1 MLREVINHMTASGLL
16 LLLFHPSSFITHPL
30 ADMFLLQANT
40 TALFSVA
47 DLQLIAP
54 ELILTVCACIALV
67 MEVVLP
73 YRKSK
78 LIAYF
83 SLIGV
88 GFAGISLGVQY
99 WYLRD
104 VLPLDGFY
112 GMVRIDGFAL
122 IFKSIFLVAAAQ
134 AIAVSTRY
142 LDIEGEQHGEYYALV
157 LFATVGM
164 MFLACGYDLISLYI
178 SLELMALTFYVL
190 VAFTKREKRSNEAA
204 MKYFLLGA
212 FSSGVLLYGMSLL
225 YGIAGSTNLAEIG
238 RSVAAIA
245 GTVGDS
251 GETVTA
257 SLRPMLLLGMIALAA
272 GLFFK
277 IAAVPFHMWAPD
289 AYEGAPTSVTAFLS
303 TGSKAASFALYARI
317 FIEALNTMRADWA
330 PLLGL
335 VAAITIMVGN
345 WAAVTQENSKR
356 LLAYSSIS
364 NAGYLLLGLVAGN
377 SYGYI
382 GLMIYL
388 LVYTLMN
395 MGAFGI
401 IISLR
406 RRGIIGD
413 NVDDMTGL
421 AHKAPGM
428 AAMMAIFMLS
438 LGGLPMTGGF
448 IGKYFLFGGLLQ
460 RGKADGKTWYYWL
473 AAWAIINTV
482 VSFYYYIRFIK
493 VMYLGD
499 RVADDQP
506 LALSPALRAA
516 LVASLVG
523 ILFIGLYPQPLIE
536 IVQRLVAP
544 LAALGPLGLK

>member
-1 MLREVINHMTASGLL
+1 
-16 LLLFHPSSFITHPL
+16 
-30 ADMFLLQANT
+30 MFLFQANT
-40 TALFSVA
+40 SALFSVA

-54 ELILTVCACIALV
+54 ELILTLFACVALV

-78 LIAYF
+78 LTAYF
-83 SLIGV
+83 ALV
-88 GFAGISLGVQY
+88 GIALAALSLGVQW
-99 WYLRD
+99 WYTGDL
-104 VLPLDGFY
+104 LPLSGFY

-122 IFKSIFLVAAAQ
+122 VFKAIFLIAAAL
-134 AIAVSTRY
+134 AIAISTRY

-164 MFLACGYDLISLYI
+164 MFLGCGYDLILLYI

-225 YGIAGSTNLAEIG
+225 YGVAGSTNLGEIG
-238 RSVAAIA
+238 QEVGRVFGLIA
-245 GTVGDS
+245 GDPTGD
-251 GETVTA
+251 A
-257 SLRPMLLLGMIALAA
+257 AKLRPMLLLGMIALAA

-317 FIEALNTMRADWA
+317 LFEALPAMRADWA

-377 SYGYI
+377 TYGYI

-421 AHKAPGM
+421 AQKAPGM
-428 AAMMAIFMLS
+428 AAMMGIFMLS
-438 LGGLPMTGGF
+438 LGGLPGTGGF
-448 IGKYFLFGGLLQ
+448 IGKYFLLWGLFD
-460 RGKADGKTWYYWL
+460 RAETDKKNWYYWL
-473 AAWAIINTV
+473 AGWAVINIV

-506 LALSPALRAA
+506 LSLSPALQTA
-516 LVASLVG
+516 LVVSLVG
-523 ILFIGLYPQPLIE
+523 IIAIGVFPQPLIK
-536 IVQRLVAP
+536 IVQKLVAP
-544 LAALGPLGLK
+544 

>member
-1 MLREVINHMTASGLL
+1 MIFLLSVISGVPLL
-16 LLLFHPSSFITHPL
+16 LLNAVL
-30 ADMFLLQANT
+30 ALQADT
-40 TALFSVA
+40 TALFDLD

-54 ELILTVCACIALV
+54 ELILTVCACVALV

-73 YRKSK
+73 YRKSRK
-78 LIAYF
+78 VAYF
-83 SLIGV
+83 ALIGV
-88 GFAGISLGVQY
+88 GLAAFSLGLQW
-99 WYLRD
+99 WYNRD
-104 VLPLDGFY
+104 ALPLDGFY

-122 IFKSIFLVAAAQ
+122 IFKAIFLLSAGL
-134 AIAVSTRY
+134 AIAISTRY
-142 LDIEGEQHGEYYALV
+142 LDIENEQHGEFYALV

-164 MFLACGYDLISLYI
+164 MFLGCGYDLITLYI
-178 SLELMALTFYVL
+178 SLELMAITFYVL

-225 YGIAGSTNLAEIG
+225 YGIAGSTNLGEIG
-238 RSVAAIA
+238 QAVAGIVNAVPE
-245 GTVGDS
+245 GVQRES
-251 GETVTA
+251 
-257 SLRPMLLLGMIALAA
+257 SLRPLLLLGMISLAA

-289 AYEGAPTSVTAFLS
+289 VYEGAPTSVTAFLS

-317 FIEALNTMRADWA
+317 FAEALPSMRADWA

-335 VAAITIMVGN
+335 VAALTIMVGN

-377 SYGYI
+377 AYGYL
-382 GLMIYL
+382 GLTIYL
-388 LVYTLMN
+388 FVYTLMN

-413 NVDDMTGL
+413 NVDDLTGL

-428 AAMMAIFMLS
+428 AAMMAVFMLS

-460 RGKADGKTWYYWL
+460 RGSAEGKNWYYWL
-473 AAWAIINTV
+473 AIWAIINTV

-499 RVADDQP
+499 RVADDKP
-506 LALSPALRAA
+506 LALSPALRTA
-516 LVASLVG
+516 LVISLVG
-523 ILFIGLYPQPLIE
+523 IILIGVFPQPFISIAEKLMAPFSS
-536 IVQRLVAP
+536 VAT
-544 LAALGPLGLK
+544 AAVR

>member
-1 MLREVINHMTASGLL
+1 
-16 LLLFHPSSFITHPL
+16 
-30 ADMFLLQANT
+30 MFLMQANAT
-40 TALFSVA
+40 GLFNVV
-47 DLQLIAP
+47 DLKLIVP
-54 ELILTVCACIALV
+54 ELILTVCACFALV

-78 LIAYF
+78 VIAYF
-83 SLIGV
+83 SLV
-88 GFAGISLGVQY
+88 GIALAAVSLVAQY
-99 WYLRD
+99 LTRATF
-104 VLPLDGFY
+104 PLDGFY
-112 GMVRIDGFAL
+112 GMIRIDGFAL
-122 IFKSIFLVAAAQ
+122 LFQSIFLIGAAL
-134 AIAVSTRY
+134 AIAISTRY

-164 MFLACGYDLISLYI
+164 MFLACGFDLITLYI

-225 YGIAGSTNLAEIG
+225 YGVAGSTNLGEIG
-238 RSVAAIA
+238 HSVAVIA
-245 GTVGDS
+245 ASVGDPS
-251 GETVTA
+251 ADPVVA

-303 TGSKAASFALYARI
+303 TASKAASFALYARI
-317 FIEALNTMRADWA
+317 FLEALNGIRADWA

-364 NAGYLLLGLVAGN
+364 NAGYLLLGLIAGN
-377 SYGYI
+377 SYGYV
-382 GLMIYL
+382 GLVIYL
-388 LVYTLMN
+388 LVYTFMN

-413 NVDDMTGL
+413 NVDDLTGL

-460 RGKADGKTWYYWL
+460 RGQADGKTWYYWL
-473 AAWAIINTV
+473 AGWAIINTV
-482 VSFYYYIRFIK
+482 VSFYYYVRFIK

-499 RVADDQP
+499 TIADDKP
-506 LALSPALRAA
+506 LSLSPPLQTALI
-516 LVASLVG
+516 VCLVG
-523 ILFIGLYPQPLIE
+523 IVFIGVYPQPLIQ
-536 IVQRLVAP
+536 IVQRLV
-544 LAALGPLGLK
+544 GH

>member
-1 MLREVINHMTASGLL
+1 ML
-16 LLLFHPSSFITHPL
+16 
-30 ADMFLLQANT
+30 LLQANT
-40 TALFSVA
+40 TSIINAG

-54 ELILTVCACIALV
+54 ELILTACACVALV
-67 MEVVLP
+67 MEVILP

-78 LIAYF
+78 LTAYF
-83 SLIGV
+83 SLAGV
-88 GFAGISLGVQY
+88 ALAFISLVVQ
-99 WYLRD
+99 WRSLTGA
-104 VLPLDGFY
+104 LPQDAFY

-122 IFKSIFLVAAAQ
+122 LFKAIFLIAAAL
-134 AIAVSTRY
+134 AIGISTRF
-142 LDIEGEQHGEYYALV
+142 LDIEGEQHGEYYSLI

-164 MFLACGYDLISLYI
+164 MFIACGYDLISLYI

-190 VAFTKREKRSNEAA
+190 VAFTKREKKSNEAA

-212 FSSGVLLYGMSLL
+212 FSSGVLLYGMSLI
-225 YGIAGSTNLAEIG
+225 YGIAGSTNIGEIG
-238 RSVAAIA
+238 STISKLVPDMQTAAA
-245 GTVGDS
+245 ALRQGGN
-251 GETVTA
+251 GELA
-257 SLRPMLLLGMIALAA
+257 NLRPLLLFGMIALGA

-289 AYEGAPTSVTAFLS
+289 VYEGAPTSVTAFLS

-317 FIEALNTMRADWA
+317 FSEALGGMREDWA

-364 NAGYLLLGLVAGN
+364 NAGYLLLALIADNEFGR
-377 SYGYI
+377 I
-382 GLMIYL
+382 GLIIYL
-388 LVYTLMN
+388 FVYTLMN
-395 MGAFGI
+395 MGAFGV

-413 NVDDMTGL
+413 NVDDLTGL
-421 AHKAPGM
+421 GQKAPLM

-460 RGKADGKTWYYWL
+460 RGQADGKTWYYWL
-473 AAWAIINTV
+473 AGWAILNTV
-482 VSFYYYIRFIK
+482 VSFYYYVRFIK

-499 RVADDQP
+499 RIADNKP
-506 LALSPALRAA
+506 LALSPALQVA
-516 LVASLVG
+516 LAVSVVG
-523 ILFIGLYPQPLIE
+523 VIVIGVYPQPLIE
-536 IVQRLVAP
+536 LAQRLLP
-544 LAALGPLGLK
+544 SL

>member
-1 MLREVINHMTASGLL
+1 M
-16 LLLFHPSSFITHPL
+16 LLF
-30 ADMFLLQANT
+30 QANT
-40 TALFSVA
+40 TALFSLD
-47 DLQLIAP
+47 DLQLIVP
-54 ELILTVCACIALV
+54 ELILTVCACVALV

-78 LIAYF
+78 FVAYF
-83 SLIGV
+83 SLVGV
-88 GFAGISLGVQY
+88 TLAAVSLWVQF
-99 WYLRD
+99 WFSRD

-112 GMVRIDGFAL
+112 GMIRIDGFAL
-122 IFKSIFLVAAAQ
+122 VFQSIFLVGAAL
-134 AIAVSTRY
+134 AIGISTRY

-164 MFLACGYDLISLYI
+164 MFLGCGFDLITLYI

-225 YGIAGSTNLAEIG
+225 YGLAGSTNLSEIG
-238 RSVAAIA
+238 HSVAQIA
-245 GTVGDS
+245 ATVGQ
-251 GETVTA
+251 TVDQPSA
-257 SLRPMLLLGMIALAA
+257 SLRPMLLLAMIALAA

-303 TGSKAASFALYARI
+303 TASKAASFALYARI
-317 FIEALNTMRADWA
+317 FIEALNSIRTDWA

-377 SYGYI
+377 NYGYV
-382 GLMIYL
+382 GLVIYL

-395 MGAFGI
+395 MGAFGV

-413 NVDDMTGL
+413 NVDDLTGL
-421 AHKAPGM
+421 AQKAPGM
-428 AAMMAIFMLS
+428 AAMMTIFMLS
-438 LGGLPMTGGF
+438 LGGLPITGGF
-448 IGKYFLFGGLLQ
+448 IGKYFLFGGLLE
-460 RGKADGKTWYYWL
+460 RGRTDGKSWYYWL
-473 AAWAIINTV
+473 AGWAIINTV
-482 VSFYYYIRFIK
+482 VSFYYYVRFIK

-499 RVADDQP
+499 RIADDKP
-506 LALSPALRAA
+506 LALSPALQAA

-523 ILFIGLYPQPLIE
+523 ILWIGIYPQPLISV
-536 IVQRLVAP
+536 VQKLVAP
-544 LAALGPLGLK
+544 LVGLAALTLK

>member
-1 MLREVINHMTASGLL
+1 
-16 LLLFHPSSFITHPL
+16 
-30 ADMFLLQANT
+30 MFLFQANT
-40 TALFSVA
+40 TSIISAG

-54 ELILTVCACIALV
+54 ELILTVCACVALV
-67 MEVVLP
+67 MEVILP

-78 LIAYF
+78 LTAYF
-83 SLIGV
+83 SLAGV
-88 GFAGISLGVQY
+88 ALAFISLAVQ
-99 WYLRD
+99 WRALGGA
-104 VLPLDGFY
+104 LPADAFY

-122 IFKSIFLVAAAQ
+122 LFKAIFLISAAL
-134 AIAVSTRY
+134 AIGISTRF
-142 LDIEGEQHGEYYALV
+142 LDIEGEQHGEYYSLI

-164 MFLACGYDLISLYI
+164 MFIACGYDLISLYI

-190 VAFTKREKRSNEAA
+190 VAFTKREKKSNEAA

-212 FSSGVLLYGMSLL
+212 FSSGVLLYGMSLI
-225 YGIAGSTNLAEIG
+225 YGIAGSTNIGEIG
-238 RSVAAIA
+238 TTISKLVPDIKSAVAA
-245 GTVGDS
+245 S
-251 GETVTA
+251 GELGN
-257 SLRPMLLLGMIALAA
+257 LRPLLLFGMIALGA

-277 IAAVPFHMWAPD
+277 VAAVPFHMWAPD
-289 AYEGAPTSVTAFLS
+289 VYEGAPTSVTAFLS

-317 FIEALNTMRADWA
+317 FSEALGGMREDWA

-364 NAGYLLLGLVAGN
+364 NAGYLLLALIAN
-377 SYGYI
+377 NEYGRI
-382 GLMIYL
+382 GLIIYL
-388 LVYTLMN
+388 FVYTLMN
-395 MGAFGI
+395 MGAFGV

-413 NVDDMTGL
+413 NVDDLTGL
-421 AHKAPGM
+421 GQKAPLM

-460 RGKADGKTWYYWL
+460 RGASDGKSWYYWL
-473 AAWAIINTV
+473 AGWAILNTV
-482 VSFYYYIRFIK
+482 VSFYYYVRFIK

-499 RVADDQP
+499 RIADNKP
-506 LALSPALRAA
+506 LALSPVLQVALA
-516 LVASLVG
+516 VSVVG
-523 ILFIGLYPQPLIE
+523 VIVVGLYPQPLIE
-536 IVQRLVAP
+536 
-544 LAALGPLGLK
+544 LAQKLLPSL

>member
-1 MLREVINHMTASGLL
+1 
-16 LLLFHPSSFITHPL
+16 
-30 ADMFLLQANT
+30 MFLLQAST
-40 TALFSVA
+40 TALFSFT
-47 DLQLIAP
+47 DLQLIVP

-67 MEVVLP
+67 MEVILP

-83 SLIGV
+83 SLV
-88 GFAGISLGVQY
+88 GIALAAVSLWVQF
-99 WYLRD
+99 WSSHDL
-104 VLPLDGFY
+104 LPLDGFY
-112 GMVRIDGFAL
+112 GMIRIDGFA
-122 IFKSIFLVAAAQ
+122 IVFQSIFLIGAAL
-134 AIAVSTRY
+134 AIAISTRY

-164 MFLACGYDLISLYI
+164 MFLGCGFDLITLYI

-238 RSVAAIA
+238 RSVAEIA
-245 GTVGDS
+245 ATVGQPGDQP
-251 GETVTA
+251 TA

-317 FIEALNTMRADWA
+317 FFEALPAIRADWA

-377 SYGYI
+377 SYGYM
-382 GLMIYL
+382 GLFIYL
-388 LVYTLMN
+388 LVYVLMN

-401 IISLR
+401 VISLR

-413 NVDDMTGL
+413 NVDDLTGL
-421 AHKAPGM
+421 AHKAPGV
-428 AAMMAIFMLS
+428 AAMMAIFMLF
-438 LGGLPMTGGF
+438 LGGLAITGGF

-460 RGKADGKTWYYWL
+460 RGAADGKTWYYWL
-473 AAWAIINTV
+473 AGWAIINTV

-499 RVADDQP
+499 RVADEKP
-506 LALSPALRAA
+506 LTVSPALQTAKIGRASCRER
-516 LVASLVG
+516 V
-523 ILFIGLYPQPLIE
+523 
-536 IVQRLVAP
+536 
-544 LAALGPLGLK
+544 

>member
-1 MLREVINHMTASGLL
+1 
-16 LLLFHPSSFITHPL
+16 
-30 ADMFLLQANT
+30 MFLLQANST
-40 TALFSVA
+40 SLINIA

-54 ELILTVCACIALV
+54 ELILTVCACLALV
-67 MEVVLP
+67 MEVILP

-78 LIAYF
+78 TIAYF
-83 SLIGV
+83 SLVGIALAFVSLVLQWLTIG
-88 GFAGISLGVQY
+88 AGSF
-99 WYLRD
+99 
-104 VLPLDGFY
+104 DGFY
-112 GMVRIDGFAL
+112 GMVRIDGLAL
-122 IFKSIFLVAAAQ
+122 LFRAIFLVAAGL
-134 AIAVSTRY
+134 AVGISTRY

-164 MFLACGYDLISLYI
+164 MFLACGYDLITLYV

-190 VAFTKREKRSNEAA
+190 VAFTKREKKSNEAA

-225 YGIAGSTNLAEIG
+225 YGIAGSTNLGEIG
-238 RSVAAIA
+238 QQVAIVVGRVSAPDSEWA
-245 GTVGDS
+245 G
-251 GETVTA
+251 
-257 SLRPMLLLGMIALAA
+257 LRPMLLLAMISLAA

-277 IAAVPFHMWAPD
+277 VAAVPFHMWAPD
-289 AYEGAPTSVTAFLS
+289 VYEGAPTSVTAFLS
-303 TGSKAASFALYARI
+303 TGSKAASFILYLRI
-317 FIEALNTMRADWA
+317 FSQSLNSMSADWA

-364 NAGYLLLGLVAGN
+364 NAGYILLGLIAKN
-377 SYGYI
+377 EYGYL
-382 GLMIYL
+382 GLVIYL

-395 MGAFGI
+395 MGAFGV

-413 NVDDMTGL
+413 NVEDLTGL
-421 AHKAPGM
+421 AQKAPGL
-428 AAMMAIFMLS
+428 AAMMTVFMLS

-460 RGKADGKTWYYWL
+460 RGATEHKNWYYWL
-473 AAWAIINTV
+473 AIWAIINTV

-499 RVADDQP
+499 RIADDKP
-506 LALSPALRAA
+506 LALSPALQTA
-516 LVASLVG
+516 LWVSLAGVIIIG
-523 ILFIGLYPQPLIE
+523 IYPQPIVKLAEVLIRS
-536 IVQRLVAP
+536 ILT
-544 LAALGPLGLK
+544 